1 MYNIHKQKI
10 IILWAAHFG
19 NIHANNWWTLKGEKI
34 TITHIL
40 NTAYYFSPATWLTD
54 PTYLLMYIANL
65 NSTSSSIFCYL
76 FTHFMPALLF
86 ILVLTLW
93 PTYLPPLNRQTFF
106 FVICSILQCTYK
118 NSHSRYNSLI
128 R

>member
-1 MYNIHKQKI
+1 MSSSFWQYSCQLLMNFETGKK
-10 IILWAAHFG
+10 
-19 NIHANNWWTLKGEKI
+19 N

-40 NTAYYFSPATWLTD
+40 NIAYYFSPATWLTD